1 MKGLKTSVGYSVGY
15 SFVLFCL
22 IALISSDAVCNSD
35 DDALTAYKEAKIL
48 FEEEAYNEAA
58 DKFREA
64 YRLKPSWKILFNIGQ
79 CEAAA
84 KNHGLAL
91 EAFEM
96 FLSEGGDDILLDRK
110 EQVIAEVNR
119 LRNMVGYV
127 KVTAPEGTEIYISEK
142 LRGKA
147 PAYMAFPVAA
157 GRKHT
162 IVGILNG
169 EQLASYEFRVVGTQT
184 LTIDLDGVGTSHSGD
199 GEQAG
204 EAGEAAG
211 AAGTG
216 DGNVQADESGPSDG
230 GDQRTDGTGAVEGS
244 GTDAVDAH
252 SGEGAAMS
260 KLKWIGWIT
269 TGVGVGTVV
278 AAGVIGGLALK
289 KNADLAE
296 ECDGYCPD
304 RKDDVNDNEKM
315 GNMST
320 AMFIGGGVVAAT
332 GIVLLILGTRKER
345 QTSGV
350 ATVVPAIT
358 PDGLGAVVDWRF

>member
-1 MKGLKTSVGYSVGY
+1 MKGLKISVGYSVGY
-15 SFVLFCL
+15 SFVLCCL
-22 IALISSDAVCNSD
+22 ITLISSNAVCNSD
-35 DDALTAYKEAKIL
+35 DDALVAYREAKTL

-96 FLSEGGDDILLDRK
+96 FLSEGGDDILLERK

-127 KVTAPEGTEIYISEK
+127 KVTAPEGTEIYISGK

-169 EQLASYEFRVVGTQT
+169 EQLASHEFRVVGTQT
-184 LTIDLDGVGTSHSGD
+184 LTIELDGAGTSHPGA
-199 GEQAG
+199 GEQA
-204 EAGEAAG
+204 EE

-230 GDQRTDGTGAVEGS
+230 GEERLSGAGAVAGS

-252 SGEGAAMS
+252 SGEGAAMP

-289 KNADLAE
+289 KNADLVE

-304 RKDDVNDNEKM
+304 RKDDVNNNEKM
-315 GNMST
+315 GNAST
-320 AMFIGGGVVAAT
+320 AMFISGGVVAAT

-358 PDGLGAVVDWRF
+358 PDGWGAVVDWRF

>member
-1 MKGLKTSVGYSVGY
+1 MKGLKISVGYSVGY
-15 SFVLFCL
+15 SLVLFCV
-22 IALISSDAVCNSD
+22 ISMVSTIAVCNSD
-35 DDALTAYKEAKIL
+35 DEALTAYKEAKIL
-48 FEEEAYNEAA
+48 FDQEAYNEAA

-96 FLSEGGDDILLDRK
+96 FLSEGGDDILLERK

-127 KVTAPEGTEIYISEK
+127 KVTAPEGTEIYISGK

-162 IVGILNG
+162 IIGILNG
-169 EQLASYEFRVVGTQT
+169 EQVASHEFRVVGTQT
-184 LTIDLDGVGTSHSGD
+184 LAIELDASGTSHPGDGDEAGAVAGAVDDNVPSDENGPPDSGD
-199 GEQAG
+199 NRLGG
-204 EAGEAAG
+204 NN
-211 AAGTG
+211 TG
-216 DGNVQADESGPSDG
+216 
-230 GDQRTDGTGAVEGS
+230 EGS
-244 GTDAVDAH
+244 GTDAVDAQ
-252 SGEGAAMS
+252 SGKGAAKS
-260 KLKWIGWIT
+260 KLKLIGWIT
-269 TGVGVGTVV
+269 TGAGAGTVV

-289 KNADLAE
+289 KNSDLVE

-304 RKDDVNDNEKM
+304 KKDEVSGNEKM
-315 GNMST
+315 GNAST
-320 AMFIGGGVVAAT
+320 AMFIGGGVMAAT
-332 GIVLLILGTRKER
+332 GIVLLILGTKKER

-350 ATVVPAIT
+350 ATVAPVVT
-358 PDGLGAVVDWRF
+358 PDGWGAVVDWRF